1 MKILM
6 VCLGNICRSPLAQGI
21 LEKYVA
27 LNELNYEVD
36 SCGTGS
42 WHIGESPDKRSIAVA
57 KNNGIDISMQKGRQF
72 SKNDLEEYDL
82 LLAMDTSNYRNII
95 AMATPG
101 QKQKV
106 KLIMNYLY
114 PNENRVVPDPY
125 YDGGFDHVYE
135 VLDQA
140 CQNVIVALNAN
151 KKINF
156 PTLE

>member
-1 MKILM
+1 M

-21 LEKYVA
+21 LEKYVV
-27 LNELNYEVD
+27 LNKLNYEVD

-57 KNNGIDISMQKGRQF
+57 KKNGIDISMQRGRQF
-72 SKNDLEEYDL
+72 SKKDLDDYDL
-82 LLAMDTSNYRNII
+82 LLTMDTSNYRNII
-95 AMATPG
+95 AMATPA
-101 QKQKV
+101 QKEKV

-125 YDGGFDHVYE
+125 YDGGFDYVYE

-140 CQNVIVALNAN
+140 CQNVIVAINAN